1 MSSPTAPEA
10 KASGFQG
17 QVPPIAE
24 VVSEIVGSLA
34 LAAHA
39 YMGEASGA
47 ADLASAGVAIDV
59 ASLAF
64 ERIRERLTT
73 EQRLAI
79 TQLLTETR
87 LAYVRRREA

>member
-1 MSSPTAPEA
+1 MSSQAAPEA
-10 KASGFQG
+10 EASGFQG

-39 YMGEASGA
+39 YMSDVSGTV
-47 ADLASAGVAIDV
+47 DLASAGVAIDV

-64 ERIRERLTT
+64 ERVRERLTA